1 MGYQSHTPHDILDG
15 LTTLV
20 GEDCHLVL
28 QQVSAAGSLGWQAR
42 PKSSP
47 RQKSFYC
54 PRPRLS
60 MREWNKTISSLWLV
74 FDPHDGLPK
83 FCGHGPHAPPPRLP
97 APTVSSSHGDHSWQ
111 SATTSRWDALNFHI
125 SACTANVNSLS
136 APTEG
141 HGGKI
146 DFLRRQFIDLNFNFM
161 GVQESKSPEFCS
173 CVDHVLRLS
182 SGCHKNQ
189 QGVELWVNLS
199 QPYAYVNNQPVF
211 LDKGDIQVAH
221 KDPRALLARIETIYW
236 QCWLLVAY
244 APHTRLPLDQRE
256 QWWTSLAELAHRRGR
271 DEQMIVLLDANAA
284 PGPRDDIAVFT
295 TGLPESA
302 NTPLFRGFVEEHGL
316 FLPCTTPAHHGDI
329 TAWTDPTGT
338 HRHCIDYVLLSHHFD
353 KSCTLSRVVSEF
365 DLGTLHWDHEPT
377 AVNLVPHRQKQH
389 KDSLGFDPSL
399 INKAVAHQVLRSY
412 TPKSWTTDIEEHVPD
427 FNQHILSGLRQAC
440 PLPRTKPK
448 KPYITDAKWLLR
460 ERKLDAKKKLK
471 DLMRR
476 QRDERLGSFFRAW
489 KRGQSHMA
497 QHDQYKQYQ
506 DYLWCV
512 NLRLVAAYRRAA
524 LELRNNLRKAKQK
537 LIKEKFEAMPA
548 DAPASHI
555 LQALRPLLG
564 PSNLKK
570 LKVHTLPHIRNAD
583 GEVCIAYPMK
593 MEGGARMDRDRQ
605 RELWRENLASL
616 QQNDFKIN
624 ATDLPCLLD
633 LEAAYRRINPN
644 KAIGPDKIRPA
655 FAKRCHRCWQDAP
668 MVNL

>member
-1 MGYQSHTPHDILDG
+1 ME
-15 LTTLV
+15 TTLGRAQLPV
-20 GEDCHLVL
+20 DGTH
-28 QQVSAAGSLGWQAR
+28 S
-42 PKSSP
+42 
-47 RQKSFYC
+47 
-54 PRPRLS
+54 
-60 MREWNKTISSLWLV
+60 IS
-74 FDPHDGLPK
+74 
-83 FCGHGPHAPPPRLP
+83 
-97 APTVSSSHGDHSWQ
+97 
-111 SATTSRWDALNFHI
+111 TS
-125 SACTANVNSLS
+125 VNSLS

-146 DFLRRQFIDLNFNFM
+146 DFLRRQFIDFNFNFM

-189 QGVELWVNLS
+189 QGVESWVNLS

-244 APHTRLPLDQRE
+244 APHTGLPLGQRE

-338 HRHCIDYVLLSHHFD
+338 HRHCIEYVLLSHHFD

-377 AVNLVPHRQKQH
+377 AVHLASETWIPHRQKQH

-412 TPKSWTTDIEEHVPD
+412 TPKSWTTGTLKSTSPTSISTFCQGFVRHALCLEQSPKSPTSLTRSGCCESASQEEA
-427 FNQHILSGLRQAC
+427 QR
-440 PLPRTKPK
+440 
-448 KPYITDAKWLLR
+448 
-460 ERKLDAKKKLK
+460 LD
-471 DLMRR
+471 
-476 QRDERLGSFFRAW
+476 E
-489 KRGQSHMA
+489 
-497 QHDQYKQYQ
+497 
-506 DYLWCV
+506 
-512 NLRLVAAYRRAA
+512 
-524 LELRNNLRKAKQK
+524 
-537 LIKEKFEAMPA
+537 
-548 DAPASHI
+548 
-555 LQALRPLLG
+555 
-564 PSNLKK
+564 
-570 LKVHTLPHIRNAD
+570 
-583 GEVCIAYPMK
+583 
-593 MEGGARMDRDRQ
+593 
-605 RELWRENLASL
+605 
-616 QQNDFKIN
+616 
-624 ATDLPCLLD
+624 
-633 LEAAYRRINPN
+633 EAAR
-644 KAIGPDKIRPA
+644 
-655 FAKRCHRCWQDAP
+655 
-668 MVNL
+668 